1 MYVNLHIMCTLMNAH
16 HLRRGIHVHMKSIC
30 TIINLSNNVY
40 HRNNERKF
48 YCTENHLTGCFI
60 LHLQCVTCKLLLS
73 KNCVERDCYLIS
85 LVLTMV
91 KLVNMS
97 CDKILNEVSFVYDKM

>member
-1 MYVNLHIMCTLMNAH
+1 MIIFYRIVLDRIVLYWTRVTGSLLYRKSPDRMFYFTAC
-16 HLRRGIHVHMKSIC
+16 HM
-30 TIINLSNNVY
+30 
-40 HRNNERKF
+40 
-48 YCTENHLTGCFI
+48 
-60 LHLQCVTCKLLLS
+60 LLS
-73 KNCVERDCYLIS
+73 KNCVERDYSIIS

>member
-1 MYVNLHIMCTLMNAH
+1 MFTIEITNPIHFQLDIQITHYDNILQYCTGLASPEV
-16 HLRRGIHVHMKSIC
+16 LLYRKSPDW
-30 TIINLSNNVY
+30 
-40 HRNNERKF
+40 KF
-48 YCTENHLTGCFI
+48 YFI
-60 LHLQCVTCKLLLS
+60 ACHMLLS
-73 KNCVERDCYLIS
+73 KNGVERDYSLIS